1 MTREQI
7 KEFYSH
13 GMESNRLETEEFKLE
28 GLRTKEIIG
37 RYLTE
42 NNLNILDIGGGAGY
56 YSYWL
61 AGKGHQVS
69 LVDLSPGNIELV
81 RKHAKNSGISL
92 KKFETGDAVSLNF
105 PDGQFDVV
113 LLMGPLY
120 HLIDRAERVR
130 ALSEARRVLKPNGI
144 LLAAIISRYASLID
158 GFQRDLVIDDR
169 FYELLLQDL
178 KTGTHLNETG
188 NLTYFTTSYFHTPNE
203 IISEIAE
210 SGLSLERLIP
220 VECFGWI
227 VQNLGEKEKDNAY
240 MTKLLDTI
248 RMVEGNDDLLPISP
262 HTIAIARKK

>member
-1 MTREQI
+1 MTRDKI
-7 KEFYSH
+7 KAFYSH
-13 GMESNRLETEEFKLE
+13 AMESNRLETEEFRLE

-37 RYLTE
+37 RYLTKK
-42 NNLNILDIGGGAGY
+42 NLDILDIGGGAGY

-61 AGKGHQVS
+61 AEKGHQVT

-81 RKHAKNSGISL
+81 RKHSENTVTRL

-105 PDGQFDVV
+105 PDEQFDAV

-120 HLIDRAERVR
+120 HLIDRAERIR
-130 ALSEARRVLKPNGI
+130 SISEARRVLKPNGI

-158 GFQRDLVIDDR
+158 GFQRDLVMDDR
-169 FYELLLQDL
+169 FYELLLHDL

-188 NLTYFTTSYFHTPNE
+188 NLAYFTTSYFHTPNE
-203 IISEIAE
+203 IITEISE

-227 VQNLGEKEKDNAY
+227 VQNFAEKEKNDVY
-240 MTKLLDTI
+240 MAKLLNTI
-248 RMVEGNDDLLPISP
+248 RMLEGNNDLLPISP
-262 HTIAIARKK
+262 HIIAAARKK